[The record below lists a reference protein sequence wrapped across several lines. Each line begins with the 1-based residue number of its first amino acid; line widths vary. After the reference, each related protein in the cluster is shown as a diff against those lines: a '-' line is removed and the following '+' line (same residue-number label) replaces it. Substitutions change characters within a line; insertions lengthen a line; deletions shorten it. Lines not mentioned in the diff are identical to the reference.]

1 MTEIDNQFNNN
12 NMMNMNQMNNQF
24 NNMMSMNQDDN
35 QFNNNI
41 MMNQMNNQFNNN
53 NINNN
58 NMNQD
63 GNDFS
68 NNNMMNINQMN
79 NQFNNNINDNMNQD
93 DNQFS
98 NNNMVNMNQIN
109 NNNIID
115 NMNQNDSQFS
125 NNNMMNMTQMNN
137 QFNNNIND
145 NINQNDSQFSNN
157 NMMNMTQMNNQFNNN
172 INDNINQSDNQFNN
186 NDMMIM
192 TQMNNQFNN
201 NINDNINQSDN
212 QFNNNSIMNMNQM
225 NNQFNNNINDN
236 INQGHSQINNNSMNQ
251 INNQLN
257 NNINNNIDQGDNPFN
272 NNINDNL
279 NQGDNTFNNNIM
291 MNMNQM
297 DNQFNNNSMMN
308 MNQMNNQFN
317 NNSMMNMNQGENPFN
332 NNSMINTNQIND
344 QFNRYSMMN
353 MNQSCNLLNDNNM
366 MNMNQINEENNNNNN
381 NQNNFMNNFGR
392 KSMSLKYPT
401 NFAEYNL
408 DINKKE
414 LNSQRTEINTFD
426 SRNILLD
433 EEIDAYP
440 YIKEEKKLIIF
451 ERNDKKQF
459 KVKIPSSLRNNELYF
474 TAIKYKINEYSE
486 MELFHKNN
494 LLENDDSPIDDF
506 SEDKIVIIVEFLDE
520 LKDSYYIKEYLPT
533 LNKNDI
539 INIIFKFT
547 LTSNKKS
554 MTFSKKTKI
563 KDMLKMFFQESKIL
577 EKGKPHYR
585 ITYDSITLNFNDES
599 PIGDIFKYDG
609 AIAIVDKI
617 EENYAQGKQLKV
629 FLKNKNKSLLE
640 ITTGTLEQIKSFY
653 YNLEQNFLNNKK
665 IKKVI
670 IKGKA
675 INKDDE
681 STFASCGIRKDFTC
695 NILFMG
701 DQESKEDYIDKDE
714 KGIFKKISCFII

>member
-145 NINQNDSQFSNN
+145 NINQ
-157 NMMNMTQMNNQFNNN
+157 
-172 INDNINQSDNQFNN
+172 SDNQFNN
-186 NDMMIM
+186 NDMMNM
-192 TQMNNQFNN
+192 TQLNNQFNN

-236 INQGHSQINNNSMNQ
+236 INQGHNQINNNSMNQ

-297 DNQFNNNSMMN
+297 D
-308 MNQMNNQFN
+308 NQFN

-653 YNLEQNFLNNKK
+653 YNLEQNFLSNKK

-681 STFASCGIRKDFTC
+681 STFASCGIRNDFTC

-714 KGIFKKISCFII
+714 KGIFKKISCLII